1 MRVLLLRFESHNGF
15 LTGSSL
21 VYKRV
26 LQGAL
31 ELGSVLSS
39 LKAPP
44 RDLRRHHVR
53 SDIAAPG
60 HVSSSDEAA
69 QE

>member
-1 MRVLLLRFESHNGF
+1 MRVLLLRVESHNGF

-39 LKAPP
+39 LKAH
-44 RDLRRHHVR
+44 LE
-53 SDIAAPG
+53 I
-60 HVSSSDEAA
+60 
-69 QE
+69 